1 MRKLT
6 EWQADQKSYINLY
19 TLRETNDTKWWFKCV
34 SWEMEVF

>member
-19 TLRETNDTKWWFKCV
+19 TLRETNDTKWFKCV